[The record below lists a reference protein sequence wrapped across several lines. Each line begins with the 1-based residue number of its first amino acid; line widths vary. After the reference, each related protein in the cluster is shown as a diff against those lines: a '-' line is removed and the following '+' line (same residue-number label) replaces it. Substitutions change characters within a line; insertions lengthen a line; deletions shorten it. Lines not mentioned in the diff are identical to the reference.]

1 MDFLDPEEQ
10 LKIIKNNVEEVIPE
24 NELLNKLKLSFE
36 SKTPLNIKAGFDP
49 TSADLHLG
57 HTLLIKKL
65 KVFQDLGHNIC
76 FLIGDFT
83 AKIGDPTGRDKTRPP
98 LNNKI
103 IQENSKTYENQLF
116 KILSKN
122 NVQIFYNSSWFD
134 DFDLVKLINLSSME
148 NVARLLER
156 DDFKKRYQSGD
167 SITLTEFIY
176 PLLQA
181 YDSVVLDSDIELGGT
196 DQRFNI
202 LLGRQIQ
209 KAFEKNQ
216 QVALF
221 LPILEGLDG
230 KLKMS
235 KSYQNY
241 IGINEEPKEIFGK
254 IMSISDELMERYIEI
269 LYTDSMDEFKG
280 YDNPLEKKK
289 FLAIK
294 LITEYHT
301 EELAFHAKK
310 DFEEKFSK
318 KSFPSDIPLVKI
330 ESGNKTFL
338 ELIEEFTERS
348 FSRSEIKRLIKDN
361 AIQIND
367 IKEITLQF
375 IPEKNIEYKIKI
387 GKRNFYK
394 VEFL

>member
-10 LKIIKNNVEEVIPE
+10 LKINKNNVEEVIPE

-294 LITEYHT
+294 LIAEYHT

>member
-1 MDFLDPEEQ
+1 MNFLDPEQQ

-24 NELLNKLKLSFE
+24 NELLNKLKSSFE

-116 KILSKN
+116 KILSKD

-294 LITEYHT
+294 LIAEYHT

>member
-294 LITEYHT
+294 LIAEYHT

-367 IKEITLQF
+367 IKKITLQF

>member
-375 IPEKNIEYKIKI
+375 IPEKNMEYKIKI

>member
-269 LYTDSMDEFKG
+269 LYTDSMDEFKR

-294 LITEYHT
+294 LIAEYHT

>member
-294 LITEYHT
+294 LIAEYHT

-375 IPEKNIEYKIKI
+375 VPEKNIEYKIKI

>member
-1 MDFLDPEEQ
+1 
-10 LKIIKNNVEEVIPE
+10 
-24 NELLNKLKLSFE
+24 
-36 SKTPLNIKAGFDP
+36 
-49 TSADLHLG
+49 
-57 HTLLIKKL
+57 
-65 KVFQDLGHNIC
+65 
-76 FLIGDFT
+76 
-83 AKIGDPTGRDKTRPP
+83 
-98 LNNKI
+98 
-103 IQENSKTYENQLF
+103 
-116 KILSKN
+116 
-122 NVQIFYNSSWFD
+122 
-134 DFDLVKLINLSSME
+134 
-148 NVARLLER
+148 
-156 DDFKKRYQSGD
+156 
-167 SITLTEFIY
+167 
-176 PLLQA
+176 
-181 YDSVVLDSDIELGGT
+181 
-196 DQRFNI
+196 
-202 LLGRQIQ
+202 
-209 KAFEKNQ
+209 
-216 QVALF
+216 
-221 LPILEGLDG
+221 
-230 KLKMS
+230 MS

-294 LITEYHT
+294 LIAEYHT

-394 VEFL
+394 VKFL

>member
-209 KAFEKNQ
+209 KAFEKDQ

-294 LITEYHT
+294 LIAEYHT

>member
-24 NELLNKLKLSFE
+24 NELLNKLKSSFE

-294 LITEYHT
+294 LIAEYHT

-375 IPEKNIEYKIKI
+375 VPEKNIEYKIKI

>member
-122 NVQIFYNSSWFD
+122 TVQIFYNSSWFD

-294 LITEYHT
+294 LIAEYHT

>member
-1 MDFLDPEEQ
+1 
-10 LKIIKNNVEEVIPE
+10 
-24 NELLNKLKLSFE
+24 
-36 SKTPLNIKAGFDP
+36 
-49 TSADLHLG
+49 
-57 HTLLIKKL
+57 
-65 KVFQDLGHNIC
+65 
-76 FLIGDFT
+76 
-83 AKIGDPTGRDKTRPP
+83 
-98 LNNKI
+98 
-103 IQENSKTYENQLF
+103 
-116 KILSKN
+116 
-122 NVQIFYNSSWFD
+122 
-134 DFDLVKLINLSSME
+134 ME

-294 LITEYHT
+294 LIAEYHT

>member
-167 SITLTEFIY
+167 SIN
-176 PLLQA
+176 
-181 YDSVVLDSDIELGGT
+181 V
-196 DQRFNI
+196 N
-202 LLGRQIQ
+202 
-209 KAFEKNQ
+209 
-216 QVALF
+216 
-221 LPILEGLDG
+221 
-230 KLKMS
+230 
-235 KSYQNY
+235 
-241 IGINEEPKEIFGK
+241 
-254 IMSISDELMERYIEI
+254 
-269 LYTDSMDEFKG
+269 
-280 YDNPLEKKK
+280 
-289 FLAIK
+289 
-294 LITEYHT
+294 
-301 EELAFHAKK
+301 
-310 DFEEKFSK
+310 
-318 KSFPSDIPLVKI
+318 
-330 ESGNKTFL
+330 
-338 ELIEEFTERS
+338 
-348 FSRSEIKRLIKDN
+348 
-361 AIQIND
+361 
-367 IKEITLQF
+367 
-375 IPEKNIEYKIKI
+375 
-387 GKRNFYK
+387 
-394 VEFL
+394 

>member
-367 IKEITLQF
+367 IKKITLQF

>member
-24 NELLNKLKLSFE
+24 NELLNKLKSSFE

-294 LITEYHT
+294 LIAEYHT

-367 IKEITLQF
+367 IKKITLQF

>member
-1 MDFLDPEEQ
+1 MEFLDPEQQ
-10 LKIIKNNVEEVIPE
+10 LEIIKNNVEEIIPE
-24 NELLNKLKLSFE
+24 NELLNKLKSSFE

-294 LITEYHT
+294 LIAEYHT

>member
-294 LITEYHT
+294 LIAEYHT

-375 IPEKNIEYKIKI
+375 VPEKNIEYKIKI

-394 VEFL
+394 IEFL

>member
-294 LITEYHT
+294 LIAEYHT

-375 IPEKNIEYKIKI
+375 IPEKNMEYKIKI

>member
-375 IPEKNIEYKIKI
+375 VPEKNIEYKIKI

>member
-294 LITEYHT
+294 LIAEYHT

>member
-209 KAFEKNQ
+209 KAFGKNQ

-294 LITEYHT
+294 LIAEYHT

-375 IPEKNIEYKIKI
+375 IPEKNMEYKIKI

>member
-294 LITEYHT
+294 LIAEYHT

-338 ELIEEFTERS
+338 ELIEEFTQRS

>member
-294 LITEYHT
+294 LIAEYHT

-361 AIQIND
+361 AIHIND

>member
-134 DFDLVKLINLSSME
+134 DFDLVKLINLASME

-294 LITEYHT
+294 LIAEYHT

>member
-1 MDFLDPEEQ
+1 MEFIEPEQQ
-10 LKIIKNNVEEVIPE
+10 LEIIKNNVEEIIPE
-24 NELLNKLKLSFE
+24 NELLNKLKSSFE

-98 LNNKI
+98 LNNEI
-103 IQENSKTYENQLF
+103 IKENSETYENQLF
-116 KILSKN
+116 KILNKN
-122 NVQIFYNSSWFD
+122 NVQIFYNSNWFD

-209 KAFEKNQ
+209 KAFQKDQ

-235 KSYQNY
+235 KSYKNY

-254 IMSISDELMERYIEI
+254 IMSISDELMERYIQT
-269 LYTDSMDEFKG
+269 LYRDSMDEFEG
-280 YDNPLEKKK
+280 YQNPLEKKK

-301 EELAFHAKK
+301 QELAFSAKK

-318 KSFPSDIPLVKI
+318 KSFPDDIPVLKI
-330 ESGNKTFL
+330 ESESKTFI

-361 AIQIND
+361 AIQINNV
-367 IKEITLQF
+367 KELTLQF
-375 IPEKNIEYKIKI
+375 VPEKNVEYKIKI

-394 VEFL
+394 VEFV

>member
-10 LKIIKNNVEEVIPE
+10 LKIIKKNVEEVIPE
-24 NELLNKLKLSFE
+24 TELLNKLKLSFE

-294 LITEYHT
+294 LIAEYHT

>member
-294 LITEYHT
+294 LIAEYHT

-330 ESGNKTFL
+330 EFGNKTFL

>member
-1 MDFLDPEEQ
+1 M
-10 LKIIKNNVEEVIPE
+10 
-24 NELLNKLKLSFE
+24 
-36 SKTPLNIKAGFDP
+36 
-49 TSADLHLG
+49 
-57 HTLLIKKL
+57 
-65 KVFQDLGHNIC
+65 
-76 FLIGDFT
+76 
-83 AKIGDPTGRDKTRPP
+83 
-98 LNNKI
+98 
-103 IQENSKTYENQLF
+103 
-116 KILSKN
+116 
-122 NVQIFYNSSWFD
+122 
-134 DFDLVKLINLSSME
+134 
-148 NVARLLER
+148 
-156 DDFKKRYQSGD
+156 
-167 SITLTEFIY
+167 
-176 PLLQA
+176 LQA

-294 LITEYHT
+294 LIAEYHT

-375 IPEKNIEYKIKI
+375 IPEKNMEYKIKI